1 LSKSK
6 SPSSSGIRWY
16 SGGDDEIEITPN
28 MSHGGGAGHLHHA
41 TTNELSPPL
50 IGLDDA
56 SSVSTI
62 EFY

>member
-1 LSKSK
+1 
-6 SPSSSGIRWY
+6 
-16 SGGDDEIEITPN
+16 

-41 TTNELSPPL
+41 TANELSPPL

-62 EFY
+62 EFYWTVEHLYSF